1 MDQKNKRKHHRK
13 YDSQFKEAAL
23 RQVANGQSVAAVAQ
37 SLGISEALLYQWKK
51 KALSSLRNPENP
63 SGEVEALRKQI
74 KQLETERDIL
84 KKALAIFSR
93 PTKE

>member
-1 MDQKNKRKHHRK
+1 MEQKNKRKFQRK

-23 RQVANGQSVAAVAQ
+23 RQVANNQSVSSVAQ
-37 SLGISEALLYQWKK
+37 SLGISEALLYQWRK
-51 KALSSLRNPENP
+51 KAQSAWNPDDP
-63 SGEVEALRKQI
+63 GGEVETLRKQI
-74 KQLETERDIL
+74 KQLEAERDIL

>member
-1 MDQKNKRKHHRK
+1 MEQKNKRKSQRK

-23 RQVANGQSVAAVAQ
+23 RQVANNQSVSSVAQ
-37 SLGISEALLYQWKK
+37 SLGISEALLYQWRK
-51 KALSSLRNPENP
+51 KAQSALNPDDP
-63 SGEVEALRKQI
+63 GREVEILRKQI

-93 PTKE
+93 PIKE